1 DIAWDA
7 YQHYADGSL
16 VQWSGEAGAEN
27 PHSITSIVQ
36 ASGGDEHSHG
46 STVKNDSMSMEEH
59 NAIMKDEEKINSVNP
74 MVYIAVGIS
83 LLAFLIAAI
92 SILRGRKE

>member
-1 DIAWDA
+1 
-7 YQHYADGSL
+7 
-16 VQWSGEAGAEN
+16 
-27 PHSITSIVQ
+27 
-36 ASGGDEHSHG
+36 
-46 STVKNDSMSMEEH
+46 MSMEEH
-59 NAIMKDEEKINSVNP
+59 NAIMENENNSTSVNP